1 MDPIEDA
8 LTKWWNKIMMD
19 FHYAG
24 VIFNL
29 NFIHVVEL
37 HGNQDAQA
45 GFISVF
51 DKLYNSD
58 K

>member
-1 MDPIEDA
+1 
-8 LTKWWNKIMMD
+8 MMD